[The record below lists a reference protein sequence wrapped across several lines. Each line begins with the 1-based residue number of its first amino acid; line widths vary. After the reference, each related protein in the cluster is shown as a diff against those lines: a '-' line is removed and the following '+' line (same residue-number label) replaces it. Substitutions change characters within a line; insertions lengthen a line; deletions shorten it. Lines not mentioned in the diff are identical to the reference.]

1 MATDQKIV
9 ALIPLK
15 GKNYPTWKVQC
26 RMALMRDG
34 LWDIVNNKEKIPAED
49 DKEIQKFL
57 SRRDRALAT
66 IVLSV
71 DPSLLYLIGDPDDP
85 VVVWNKLAD
94 QFQKKTWANKLALR
108 RKLYSLR
115 LKDGDSVQEH
125 VKAMIETFDSLAAA
139 GDPVK
144 EEDRVVHLL
153 ASLPESYSMLVT
165 ALEANAEVP
174 KMEIVTERLLHEE
187 RKLKE
192 RAVEETGSE
201 MKAMASQ
208 HRASRKGPKCYEC
221 GGFGHIRKNCG
232 NLSSKA
238 VSESK
243 ERETGMRGSKH
254 KAHKAQLKEIDP
266 SSSDSEGTG
275 LVASHALATGSV
287 QGNAAWIVDSGA
299 TCHMCNDRKLF
310 AVFDGLEEPLEITL
324 GDGHTVK
331 AVGRGVVLLRISTD
345 GDETNKCKLKDVLY
359 VPKLSFNLLS
369 VPAATKAGKLVKFIE
384 AGCEIFDEKKK
395 LVATATRERSLY
407 YLNCCSSHL
416 HMNSAEEKEPKECVW
431 HQRYGH
437 LGEDSLKKLVR
448 GNMVDG
454 LDFDPSKGVNF
465 CEPCTEGK
473 IHRTKFPIE
482 QSKRANEMLDLV
494 HTDVVAK
501 WVLNRSTEVNT
512 FLPLS
517 MTGLTTCGSISSS
530 IKMKCS
536 KSS

>member
-1 MATDQKIV
+1 MATDSKHV
-9 ALIPLK
+9 VLIPLK

-34 LWDIVNNKEKIPAED
+34 LWDIVNNKEKIPTEG

-125 VKAMIETFDSLAAA
+125 VKVMIETFDSLAAA

-201 MKAMASQ
+201 VKALASQ
-208 HRASRKGPKCYEC
+208 HRASRKGPKCFEC

-238 VSESK
+238 VSEGK
-243 ERETGMRGSKH
+243 ERESGMRRSKH
-254 KAHKAQLKEIDP
+254 KVHKAQLKEVDS

-275 LVASHALATGSV
+275 LFASHALAAGSA
-287 QGNAAWIVDSGA
+287 QGDSAWIVDSGA

-310 AVFDGLEEPLEITL
+310 AVLNSFEESLEITL

-331 AVGRGVVLLRISTD
+331 AV
-345 GDETNKCKLKDVLY
+345 DVEL
-359 VPKLSFNLLS
+359 
-369 VPAATKAGKLVKFIE
+369 
-384 AGCEIFDEKKK
+384 C
-395 LVATATRERSLY
+395 
-407 YLNCCSSHL
+407 H
-416 HMNSAEEKEPKECVW
+416 
-431 HQRYGH
+431 
-437 LGEDSLKKLVR
+437 
-448 GNMVDG
+448 
-454 LDFDPSKGVNF
+454 
-465 CEPCTEGK
+465 
-473 IHRTKFPIE
+473 
-482 QSKRANEMLDLV
+482 
-494 HTDVVAK
+494 
-501 WVLNRSTEVNT
+501 
-512 FLPLS
+512 
-517 MTGLTTCGSISSS
+517 
-530 IKMKCS
+530 
-536 KSS
+536 